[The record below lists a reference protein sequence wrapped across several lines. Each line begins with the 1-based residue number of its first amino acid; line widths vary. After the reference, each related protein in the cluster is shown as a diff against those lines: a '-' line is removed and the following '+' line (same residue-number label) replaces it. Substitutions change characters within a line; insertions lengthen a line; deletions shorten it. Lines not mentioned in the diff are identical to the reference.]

1 MQNIEQSGNR
11 WTIELYKL
19 LIIVASLA
27 CLIFTFVV
35 AQNEREFIIS
45 LLGTMCLIVISI
57 PLFAQ
62 RPISVFE
69 PIVLVSLLVLI
80 GTPIKLI
87 YILWVRQTDP
97 YIAEHVLLH
106 QEPEIFLKGTCVVLV
121 GYALFVLGYMLR
133 FPRTRL
139 DWVFLPHVAQW
150 NGKRLQIV
158 IFIVGVV
165 AVLSFAAFVVT
176 AGVNF
181 SSFTSLSQKRFLEA
195 RADGAERMHSSAY
208 LFCRGAAF
216 SKFIVYFCLIWIV
229 HRKKSFFSFVGLVML
244 LAILQSI
251 SLAIVLNSRA
261 GVALI
266 LLDCAVISYYMYK
279 RVSFKLLVGS
289 MALASILMIAMLFA
303 RGQRNEGN
311 VNVSMGLILQKTL
324 SGRNMLDIS
333 KCCHI
338 INGVPYKMDFR
349 KGEMLYAWMA
359 APVPRKY
366 WPDKPIWANQGLTV
380 NQKIFGY
387 RGDLSGVPPG
397 LIGELH
403 WNFGIG
409 GVWVGLFCAGL
420 LFRQIFLSFYP
431 HRNNPTSIL
440 IYTMIVT
447 RFVIFSLGND
457 LGTGIVKAGL
467 DLVPVYAIV
476 LFIGMVR
483 VPDQG
488 SPDPVQPLQEETPS
502 LLPCPLELTQ

>member
-1 MQNIEQSGNR
+1 MQNIEQPDSR
-11 WTIELYKL
+11 WPIEFYKMVVL
-19 LIIVASLA
+19 AAALA
-27 CLIFTFVV
+27 CLVLTFVV
-35 AQNEREFIIS
+35 AQNEKEFIIS
-45 LLGTMCLIVISI
+45 LLGTMCLVVISI

-62 RPISVFE
+62 KPISVFE

-80 GTPIKLI
+80 GTPVKLI
-87 YILWVRQTDP
+87 YIFWVRHNDP

-106 QEPEIFLKGTCVVLV
+106 QEPEVFLKGAYVLLI
-121 GYALFVLGYMLR
+121 GYSLFVFGYMIR
-133 FPRTRL
+133 FPRTTL
-139 DWVFLPHVAQW
+139 DWIFLPRVVQW
-150 NGKRLQIV
+150 NGRRLQIV
-158 IFIVGVV
+158 LFVVG
-165 AVLSFAAFVVT
+165 AIAILSFAAFVVT
-176 AGVNF
+176 SGVSF
-181 SSFTSLSQKRFLEA
+181 SSFTSLSQKRFLDA
-195 RADGAERMHSSAY
+195 RAEGAERMHSTSY

-216 SKFIVYFCLIWIV
+216 SKFIVYFCLLWII
-229 HRKKSFFSFVGLVML
+229 HNKKSFLSFAGLVMVM
-244 LAILQSI
+244 AMLQSI
-251 SLAIVLNSRA
+251 SLAVVLNSRA

-266 LLDCAVISYYMYK
+266 LLDCAVICYYMYR
-279 RVSFKLLVGS
+279 RVSVKLMLGS
-289 MALASILMIAMLFA
+289 LTVATMLMIAMLFA
-303 RGQRNEGN
+303 RGQRNE
-311 VNVSMGLILQKTL
+311 VNINSMGMLFQKTL

-338 INGVPYKMDFR
+338 INGVPRKMGYR

-359 APVPRKY
+359 APIPRQY

-387 RGDLSGVPPG
+387 RGSLSGVPPG

-431 HRNNPTSIL
+431 HRYNPTSIL
-440 IYTMIVT
+440 IYTMIAT

-467 DLVPVYAIV
+467 DLAPIYMIL

-483 VPDQG
+483 GPAQAT
-488 SPDPVQPLQEETPS
+488 SESAEISEENRFPQIHR
-502 LLPCPLELTQ
+502 PLELTQ